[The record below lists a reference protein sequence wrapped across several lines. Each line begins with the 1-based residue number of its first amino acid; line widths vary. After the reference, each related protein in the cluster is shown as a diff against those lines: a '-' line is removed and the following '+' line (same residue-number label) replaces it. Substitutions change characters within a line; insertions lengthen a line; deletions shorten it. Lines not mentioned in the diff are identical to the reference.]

1 MTGARIAEIM
11 RDPEITKFLHK
22 VARRYTS
29 LIEDQEEYIQEGW
42 LRIARTC
49 EDDTPI
55 QIIKEMGSRGIN
67 ATYQTRRL
75 RVIKNR
81 GQNYNSIYKDDR
93 KTRALGRGRYLV
105 RKPEKLD
112 PWYFHD
118 EPGELGLD
126 YYDFVAF
133 YYYQILI
140 EHL

>member
-11 RDPEITKFLHK
+11 RDPEMTAFLFK
-22 VARRYTS
+22 CARRWS
-29 LIEDQEEYIQEGW
+29 KNIEDQEEYVQEGY
-42 LRIARTC
+42 LRISRSC
-49 EDDTPI
+49 EDDTPKA
-55 QIIKEMGSRGIN
+55 IIYDEGRKAIHSMYFRKIRNDSKKRGRN
-67 ATYQTRRL
+67 A
-75 RVIKNR
+75 I
-81 GQNYNSIYKDDR
+81 SIYRDDR

-140 EHL
+140 ER